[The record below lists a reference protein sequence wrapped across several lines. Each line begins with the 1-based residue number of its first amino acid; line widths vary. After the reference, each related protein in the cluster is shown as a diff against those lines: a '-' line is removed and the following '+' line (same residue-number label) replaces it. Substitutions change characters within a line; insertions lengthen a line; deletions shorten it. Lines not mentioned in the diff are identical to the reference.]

1 MVVRRASLPKKRPDR
16 HRRKTV
22 TFRIP
27 ADLMEALR
35 ESARRNRRTL
45 WREAGLAI
53 ETYLMKSRRSPSLL
67 PFDTLNHEVVER

>member
-1 MVVRRASLPKKRPDR
+1 MRNRPDR

-22 TFRIP
+22 TLRIP

-35 ESARRNRRTL
+35 ELAQRNRRTL

-53 ETYLMKSRRSPSLL
+53 QAHLTENGTFRQR
-67 PFDTLNHEVVER
+67 EERT